1 MYTIIVIVAWLYY
14 SWLVDIRNQF
24 YMRAHSNAD
33 DSADNKYNLHNKQK
47 ATQFDK
53 YANRLFEDDTHPE
66 FYGLWVKK

>member
-1 MYTIIVIVAWLYY
+1 
-14 SWLVDIRNQF
+14 
-24 YMRAHSNAD
+24 MRAHSMAD